1 MDRNGNADVL
11 PPLKSSTKGNVK
23 AHESNVSGALPLVGG
38 VQVQQLFE
46 EETNQQNKGKVAN
59 EIQGLPSVHRP
70 VSYSGNASPASGRR
84 SSLNGS
90 GSLKSRGLPM
100 APEQAMKQFMHK
112 LTSNEGAKEDICIL
126 SHCICNEI
134 HFSAWPVIVKF
145 CLFSWNLSLNSR
157 YTEVNPFI
165 VCTCSLLGSTWH
177 CLHIL
182 TWEQL

>member
-11 PPLKSSTKGNVK
+11 PPLKPSTKGNVK

-112 LTSNEGAKEDICIL
+112 LTSNEGAKEDICIFHIAYAMRFTFQLGLLL
-126 SHCICNEI
+126 SNFAFFPEIC
-134 HFSAWPVIVKF
+134 H
-145 CLFSWNLSLNSR
+145 
-157 YTEVNPFI
+157 
-165 VCTCSLLGSTWH
+165 
-177 CLHIL
+177 
-182 TWEQL
+182 